1 MPTPTLSIILPVLNE
16 ATGIASVLAPLQA
29 LRAAGVELI
38 VVDGGS
44 TDDTAALAAPLCD
57 QLISA
62 P

>member
-16 ATGIASVLAPLQA
+16 AAGIASVLAPLQA

-44 TDDTAALAAPLCD
+44 TEDRK
-57 QLISA
+57 SVV
-62 P
+62 